1 MLDMRLLA
9 GRPCSSEYQ
18 STFSVFPFLTWFGGR
33 YAILAFVSLFIWVIV
48 PGGSNS
54 LLRQFDSGQFRV
66 LESNFLYG
74 GEKIYAIIEIGGKQ
88 YKVAPKQTI
97 EVERLDVPEGDI
109 VELDRVLFIGGDKD
123 NVVGDPVIK
132 GAKVVATSL
141 GEAKGE
147 KVIAF
152 RYKSKVRHRSKRGHR
167 QTYTKI
173 LVNEIIKGEGE

>member
-1 MLDMRLLA
+1 M
-9 GRPCSSEYQ
+9 
-18 STFSVFPFLTWFGGR
+18 
-33 YAILAFVSLFIWVIV
+33 
-48 PGGSNS
+48 
-54 LLRQFDSGQFRV
+54 
-66 LESNFLYG
+66 G

-97 EVERLDVPEGDI
+97 EVERLDVPEGDK
-109 VELDRVLFIGGDKD
+109 VELDKVLFIGGDKD
-123 NVVGDPVIK
+123 TLVGNPIIK

-147 KVIAF
+147 KVIVF
-152 RYKSKVRHRSKRGHR
+152 KYKSKVRYRKKRGHR